1 VTQGEAEVTNQ
12 IAIVLAAS
20 ILALLVADWQL
31 FDLSNSLFLARKFA
45 DLLEWVAFW
54 R

>member
-1 VTQGEAEVTNQ
+1 MSNP
-12 IAIVLAAS
+12 IALGLILCIAAL
-20 ILALLVADWQL
+20 LALDHYVLHLGAP
-31 FDLSNSLFLARKFA
+31 LFLARKFA

>member
-1 VTQGEAEVTNQ
+1 MTNQ
-12 IAIVLAAS
+12 IAIALGLLIVAF
-20 ILALLVADWQL
+20 IGGDLALTGGDAL
-31 FDLSNSLFLARKFA
+31 LFLARKFA

>member
-1 VTQGEAEVTNQ
+1 MTNP
-12 IAIVLAAS
+12 IAAGLATL
-20 ILALLVADWQL
+20 IIALLIADWQL
-31 FDLSNSLFLARKFA
+31 YDLSNSLFLARKFA